1 MTLTVKVLPKGQIT
15 LPRKLRADMHINE
28 GDTLVLKQTEDGVII
43 RRGKTIF
50 DFFGSLPPKG
60 MTLSQMREKAAT
72 KVAKERAQGV
82 R

>member
-1 MTLTVKVLPKGQIT
+1 MTTTVKVLPKGQIT

-28 GDTLVLKQTEDGVII
+28 GDTLVLEQTEDGVII

-50 DFFGSLPPKG
+50 DFLGSLPPKG
-60 MTLSQMREKAAT
+60 MTIEQMREKAAT
-72 KVAKERAQGV
+72 EVAKERAQGI